1 MTYDLLT
8 FGEAL
13 VEIMRTDIDQPLDRP
28 GPFVGPFPSGA
39 PFIFAVQAARLGA
52 RAACVG
58 AVGGDAFGRFLLDS
72 FAADGLDT
80 SIIRTLPDHATGV
93 AFIAYARDGSRDF
106 VYHLRHAAAGHIGP
120 QALERRM
127 FTGLKCLHL
136 SGSSLSMHED
146 AYQMGLQ
153 ALEWA
158 QDEGARISFDP
169 NLRPQLIDPALAAGR
184 FEPFIRASDVILLTR
199 EELTVLTD
207 STDESIGAASLI
219 AERAER
225 IVVVHMGEQGCC
237 VYQSGEQGL
246 MAVPITPFRVN
257 VVDPTGAG
265 DCFDAGFLVRWLAG
279 ADPIEAARYAN
290 ACGALACTEKG
301 PMAGAKSAAEVAAF
315 LEAYQDSAQQ

>member
-28 GPFVGPFPSGA
+28 GPFVGPYPSGA
-39 PFIFAVQAARLGA
+39 PFIFTVQASRLGA

-80 SIIRTLPDHATGV
+80 SIIHTIPDHATGV

-120 QALERRM
+120 QSLRREM
-127 FTGLKCLHL
+127 FVGLKCLHL
-136 SGSSLSMHED
+136 TGSSLSMHED
-146 AYQMGLQ
+146 AYQLGLL
-153 ALEWA
+153 ALDWA
-158 QDEGARISFDP
+158 QAEGARISFDP
-169 NLRPQLIDPALAAGR
+169 NLRPQLIDPAQAGSR
-184 FEPFIRASDVILLTR
+184 FAPFIDASDFILLTR
-199 EELTVLTD
+199 EELAALTGQG
-207 STDESIGAASLI
+207 DERAGAADLI
-219 AERAER
+219 AGRAGR
-225 IVVVHMGEQGCC
+225 IMVVHAGDQGCC
-237 VYQSGEQGL
+237 VYQPGDSGLE
-246 MAVPITPFRVN
+246 AAPIAPFRVN
-257 VVDPTGAG
+257 AIDPTGAG

-279 ADPIEAARYAN
+279 AAPIEAARYAN

-315 LEAYQDSAQQ
+315 LDGYRDSAE